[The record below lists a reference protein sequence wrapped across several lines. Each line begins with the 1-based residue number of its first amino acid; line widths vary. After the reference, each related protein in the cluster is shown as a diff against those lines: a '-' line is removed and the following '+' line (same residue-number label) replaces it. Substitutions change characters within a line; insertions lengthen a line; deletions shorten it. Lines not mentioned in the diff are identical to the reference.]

1 MASKLNGN
9 FFKKAGVTASLLTLS
24 LLVNPAHAVNWQEVG
39 DAGQL
44 LGTAQEP
51 L

>member
-24 LLVNPAHAVNWQEVG
+24 LLVNPAHAVNWQE
-39 DAGQL
+39 AG
-44 LGTAQEP
+44 
-51 L
+51 